1 VRVRGSGTLE
11 ARLQNRW
18 AIVLAGGEGK
28 RLRALT
34 RTLGSDVPKQFCPL
48 LEQETLLQLTL
59 RRVALA
65 VDPAQTLMVVTRSHE
80 RFFSPIVT
88 EFPHCHLIVQPH
100 NRGTATAIA
109 YGAFR
114 VAEIDPTASV
124 AVFPSDHWFSDD
136 TELMRNVGHAF
147 ALVSEFQDLTVALGL
162 AAERPEAGYGWFEL
176 GEPIV
181 NEPARLFAVRRFWE
195 KPPAEI
201 TRAIWSGGAH
211 RNSFILVSKVSAL
224 LSLIAKALPR
234 LHSIFHTVRPVVGT
248 TFEGQMI
255 ESLYRDL
262 PLLEF
267 SQRVLARSPQAVAV
281 LPVSKLEWSDLGEP
295 RRVLS
300 LLKRIERTDQREK
313 LAGAIRALG
322 RRSRGAA

>member
-1 VRVRGSGTLE
+1 VRIRGSGTLE

-48 LEQETLLQLTL
+48 LDRETLLQLTL

-80 RFFSPIVT
+80 RFFSPMVA
-88 EFPHCHLIVQPH
+88 EFPHCDLIVQPH

-114 VAEIDPTASV
+114 VAEIDPAASV

-147 ALVSEFQDLTVALGL
+147 ALVSEFQELTVALGL

-181 NEPARLFAVRRFWE
+181 KEPAPLFAVRRFWE

-201 TRAIWSGGAH
+201 TRAIWNGGAH
-211 RNSFILVSKVSAL
+211 RNSFILVAKVSAL
-224 LSLIAKALPR
+224 VSLVAKTLPR
-234 LHSIFHTVRPVVGT
+234 LHSVFHTVRPVVGT

-267 SQRVLARSPQAVAV
+267 SQRVLARSPQSVAV
-281 LPVSKLEWSDLGEP
+281 LPVSKIEWSDLGEP
-295 RRVLS
+295 RRVLG